1 VRHSGTPLNALTAGA
16 GYGFHADHRF
26 RTSAVDEVR
35 RIDEEWC
42 RATAGKRTVRHNL
55 LARGHADPDR
65 YFAIMF
71 FDSHES
77 FAQNSDLPET
87 QAAAEQYR
95 WADAPPVSHVLD
107 IIQTAA
113 SLS

>member
-1 VRHSGTPLNALTAGA
+1 MGSPEELDM
-16 GYGFHADHRF
+16 GFMQIIEF
-26 RTSAVDEVR
+26 RTSAIDEVR
-35 RIDEEWC
+35 QIEDEWR
-42 RATAGKRTVRHNL
+42 RATAGKRTVRHKL
-55 LARGHADPDR
+55 LARDHADPDR
-65 YFAIMF
+65 YFAVMF

-77 FAQNSDLPET
+77 FVENSDLPET

-95 WADAPPVSHVLD
+95 RMADAPPVWHDLD